1 MQIPRDFRGSW
12 ETSYWR
18 PRPWSH
24 VASLPAHSIGCTI
37 WEGGQSRGED
47 RWRHSPWKGHLWRP
61 ALSDVRGSSSSEL
74 QNPPGDDFI
83 PFLQS
88 KGRGKLTSSWRLRK
102 LRHSIFS
109 SKLGRLCWALHYAAI
124 SRRPMLCFMRQLF
137 QHTLFKIHIRT

>member
-88 KGRGKLTSSWRLRK
+88 KGILRMTSTSKHLINISCVHIHTWSYVHKWLFPPSYGHLRK
-102 LRHSIFS
+102 LYIFS
-109 SKLGRLCWALHYAAI
+109 DVLWHVGI
-124 SRRPMLCFMRQLF
+124 FF
-137 QHTLFKIHIRT
+137 F